1 MTPGGLLLDVD
12 GTLLDGE
19 RAFPGAAEAVAR
31 ARARGTAV
39 RFTTNTTRRPRSAT
53 AAALSEAGIDARRE
67 EILIPASL
75 ARSSIVASG
84 RRRAFALVPPHA
96 LEDFDGV
103 EMVEDRPDW
112 VVVGDLGPGFT
123 YELLN
128 RAFLHLRGGAGLIAL
143 HRNRF
148 WHASPS
154 RGLVLDAGPFVAA
167 LEYAAGVTAEVVGK
181 PSRRFFDLALAD
193 VGLPPD
199 QVLVVGDDVVNDVL
213 GGASAGC
220 RTALVRTGRYEPGA
234 AEAAEAK
241 PDLVLDSI
249 ADLLRT

>member
-1 MTPGGLLLDVD
+1 
-12 GTLLDGE
+12 
-19 RAFPGAAEAVAR
+19 
-31 ARARGTAV
+31 
-39 RFTTNTTRRPRSAT
+39 
-53 AAALSEAGIDARRE
+53 
-67 EILIPASL
+67 
-75 ARSSIVASG
+75 
-84 RRRAFALVPPHA
+84 
-96 LEDFDGV
+96 
-103 EMVEDRPDW
+103 
-112 VVVGDLGPGFT
+112 
-123 YELLN
+123 
-128 RAFLHLRGGAGLIAL
+128 
-143 HRNRF
+143 
-148 WHASPS
+148 
-154 RGLVLDAGPFVAA
+154 
-167 LEYAAGVTAEVVGK
+167 